1 MRVSLEFKK
10 SILMIILLL
19 LCVFQMGIL
28 WSDKSPGI
36 PFPFSTQT
44 FQSKTET
51 VNIDE
56 VKSLYIRPEKMI
68 VSDGTGFSDGNG
80 YYWPL
85 SSGNESYKAIWAD
98 FTASYLKQIVENRPK
113 TENVYNADWDAI
125 MKMKCIIIE
134 LPQKIPVG
142 IFEWMTGTDKPV
154 ILPFKEIH
162 KIAIFPS
169 SEDIN
174 NDKLSLYVTNDGKTV
189 YTYVVTI
196 PQGGMK
202 KEDYIQ
208 LIEGI
213 ENDNSIIPL
222 RLVGTW
228 HSVVNDDLMAVLM
241 DPDEKEEKIIW
252 DLLVKTPDKIAL
264 QKDNIDTIQEVLLE
278 SASSLTV
285 PSDDGTYVS
294 FSDDEKIVKYYQN
307 GFLDYRYRQLSG
319 AKGTVEEAL
328 EKAVA
333 FIELRRKNIF
343 HEIDISLKEIDSKT
357 SENYYIFK
365 FNYVLDDMDIK
376 VLDEEGKTVT
386 PAITIS
392 ANRDRVLDV
401 KWYIKSFSYNDYFNY
416 YNLNF
421 YNFYENQF
429 YAEYPQFAGKLKD
442 ISIDY
447 LYTVNGMRAEPYW
460 LIETD
465 QEKIV
470 YCKMQGERE

>member
-1 MRVSLEFKK
+1 
-10 SILMIILLL
+10 MIFLLL

-44 FQSKTET
+44 FRVKTET

-56 VKSLYIRPEKMI
+56 VKGSYIRPEKT
-68 VSDGTGFSDGNG
+68 VVSDGNG
-80 YYWPL
+80 RYWPL
-85 SSGNESYKAIWAD
+85 SSGSDSYEAIWAD

-134 LPQKIPVG
+134 LSQKPLPVG
-142 IFEWMTGTDKPV
+142 VIEWMTGTEKPV
-154 ILPFKEIH
+154 LLPFREIH
-162 KIAIFPS
+162 KIAVFPS

-174 NDKLSLYVTNDGKTV
+174 NNKLSLYVTDDGSTV

-202 KEDYIQ
+202 KEDYTR

-213 ENDNSIIPL
+213 HNDRSIIPL
-222 RLVGTW
+222 RLVSTW
-228 HSVVNDDLMAVLM
+228 HSVKNDELMAVLLN
-241 DPDEKEEKIIW
+241 PEEKEEKIIW
-252 DLLVKTPDKIAL
+252 DLLVKTPDAVAL
-264 QKDNIDTIQEVLLE
+264 QKDNIDRIQEVLLA
-278 SASSLTV
+278 SSSSLTV
-285 PSDDGTYVS
+285 YSEDGTHVS
-294 FSDDEKIVKYYQN
+294 FSDDEKIVKYYRN
-307 GFLDYRYRQLSG
+307 GFLDYRHRQLSG

-333 FIELRRKNIF
+333 FIEPRRKNII
-343 HEIDISLKEIDSKT
+343 HESQICLSEIDSKT
-357 SENYYIFK
+357 SENYYIFR
-365 FNYVLDDMDIK
+365 FNYVLDDMEIK
-376 VLDEEGKTVT
+376 VLDEESGTVT

-392 ANRDRVLDV
+392 ANRERVLDV

-421 YNFYENQF
+421 YNFYENQL
-429 YAEYPQFAGKLKD
+429 YAEYPQAAGQLQD

-465 QEKIV
+465 KEMV
-470 YCKMQGERE
+470 YFRMQGERE